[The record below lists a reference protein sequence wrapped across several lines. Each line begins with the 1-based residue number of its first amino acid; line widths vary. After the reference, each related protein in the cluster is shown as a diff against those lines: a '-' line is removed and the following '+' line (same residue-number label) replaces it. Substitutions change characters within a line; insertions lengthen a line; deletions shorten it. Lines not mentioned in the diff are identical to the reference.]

1 MQKRSLKIA
10 GHATSVALEPEFW
23 KALEN
28 IADQRQLSLSA
39 LIATID
45 RQKEASLGR
54 NLASQL
60 QTLGQLTAAYNFA
73 KYTYTGNAMPGARNR
88 ESFTLA
94 IVDAKIFKINRFL
107 ICA

>member
-23 KALEN
+23 QALED
-28 IADQRQLSLSA
+28 IARLQKTSLSA

-45 RQKEASLGR
+45 RQKEAAMGR

-60 QTLGQLTAAYNFA
+60 RVFVLNSY
-73 KYTYTGNAMPGARNR
+73 RN
-88 ESFTLA
+88 L
-94 IVDAKIFKINRFL
+94 
-107 ICA
+107 

>member
-60 QTLGQLTAAYNFA
+60 RVFA
-73 KYTYTGNAMPGARNR
+73 LNDCKGLCDSHNQMTD
-88 ESFTLA
+88 E
-94 IVDAKIFKINRFL
+94 I
-107 ICA
+107 